1 MTVLL
6 ALAGAVAQAKT
17 TTTVAN
23 PAAGLVEGISN
34 LDEACGTNP
43 TWVCRHVYDWTGNQ
57 TLAGFAE
64 WFVAKPLTILAIIV
78 VAVLVIRILHWLIKR
93 SMMRAFAGTGSKRL
107 ARLRERT
114 PNVLLRSGEWDLRS
128 EARVYTLIA
137 VFRSVASILVWF
149 VAVVWILG
157 VLQIDFG
164 PLVAGAG
171 IIGVALG
178 FGAQNVVR
186 DTLAGYFIVVED
198 QMGVGDVVDLGPD
211 AKGTVE
217 RVTLRSTRVRDV
229 QGTVWHVPNGQIT
242 RVGNKSQEWAQAV
255 LDFEV
260 DIETDYDTAHDLI
273 LARAEAMS
281 AEPDWSS
288 EILESPEVWGIESF
302 TTDGYIIRLV
312 VKTRPASQFG
322 VMREL
327 RRRLKAA
334 FDEAGIKLPAARP
347 ELWVHVEPDD
357 DPTDA

>member
-1 MTVLL
+1 VLVV
-6 ALAGAVAQAKT
+6 LAGTLAQAKT

-23 PAAGLVEGISN
+23 PAAGLVEGLSN
-34 LDEACGTNP
+34 LDEACGGNP
-43 TWVCRHVYDWTGNQ
+43 TWACRTVYDWTGNR

-64 WFVAKPLTILAIIV
+64 WFVAKPLTILVIV
-78 VAVLVIRILHWLIKR
+78 LVAVLVNRVLHWLIKR
-93 SMMRAFAGTGSKRL
+93 SMTRAFAGTGSKHL
-107 ARLRERT
+107 ARLREAT
-114 PNVLLRSGEWDLRS
+114 PNVLLRSQEWNLRS
-128 EARVYTLIA
+128 EARVDTLIA
-137 VFRSVASILVWF
+137 VFRSVASIIVWF

-157 VLQIDFG
+157 VLEIDFG

-229 QGTVWHVPNGQIT
+229 QGTVWHVPNGQIL
-242 RVGNKSQEWAQAV
+242 RVGNKSQEWAQA
-255 LDFEV
+255 LIDLEV
-260 DIETDYDTAHDLI
+260 DIDTDYETASEVI
-273 LARAEAMS
+273 LQVAEAMA
-281 AEPDWSS
+281 AETEWST
-288 EILESPEVWGIESF
+288 EILASPEVWGIESF
-302 TTDGYIIRLV
+302 TTEGYIVRLV
-312 VKTRPASQFG
+312 VRTRPASQFG

-334 FDEAGIKLPAARP
+334 FDEHGIRLPAAHP
-347 ELWVHVEPDD
+347 ELWVHL
-357 DPTDA
+357 DPGDEAAGA